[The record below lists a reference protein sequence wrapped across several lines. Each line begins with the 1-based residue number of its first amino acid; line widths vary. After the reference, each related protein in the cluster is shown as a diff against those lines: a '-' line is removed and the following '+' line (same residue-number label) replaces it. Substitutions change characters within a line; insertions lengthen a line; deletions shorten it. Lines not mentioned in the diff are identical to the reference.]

1 MKKNTMYIL
10 GGVALVGLAYY
21 LYNRNQKS
29 TANNSSSFANLSGAP
44 CGSCGAN
51 LKYST
56 FYVYNPSTGRTETV
70 SGCLG
75 CVQSGTFVPSK

>member
-1 MKKNTMYIL
+1 MYIL

-29 TANNSSSFANLSGAP
+29 TANNSSSFANLSGP

>member
-1 MKKNTMYIL
+1 MKKETMYIL
-10 GGVALVGLAYY
+10 GGVAVVGLAYY
-21 LYNRNQKS
+21 LFKKP
-29 TANNSSSFANLSGAP
+29 TATPSNSSSFANLSGP